1 MIPLTVVLI
10 AVGALILNAIG
21 TDKPLLRTP
30 LEAGLTEQT
39 SHFIYEGDW
48 VEDPARLNDVM
59 QQFYDETGVIPF
71 LYIFPNGFTPP
82 EYQLSKITEKFYK
95 ENFIDQAHFLTVF
108 RDNCLGGYVVRFQ
121 VGADAKQVIDD
132 DALKEFSSYLKEN
145 YFDFDIDET
154 EIFANTYSETATQIM
169 SEEIEAPGW
178 HNVLIVFGSFV
189 AACLSCC
196 F

>member
-1 MIPLTVVLI
+1 M
-10 AVGALILNAIG
+10 
-21 TDKPLLRTP
+21 
-30 LEAGLTEQT
+30 
-39 SHFIYEGDW
+39 
-48 VEDPARLNDVM
+48 
-59 QQFYDETGVIPF
+59 
-71 LYIFPNGFTPP
+71 
-82 EYQLSKITEKFYK
+82 
-95 ENFIDQAHFLTVF
+95 
-108 RDNCLGGYVVRFQ
+108 GGYVVRFQ

-132 DALKEFSSYLKEN
+132 DVLEEFSSNLKEN